1 MSDKP
6 KIDILPLIKQLE
18 TFRVDQEQKLQLAQA
33 IMLGAAMGLQQQY
46 DKIGTL
52 DRKLDRMKRKNEEL
66 AQRLSKYETH
76 DL

>member
-66 AQRLSKYETH
+66 AQRLLKYETH